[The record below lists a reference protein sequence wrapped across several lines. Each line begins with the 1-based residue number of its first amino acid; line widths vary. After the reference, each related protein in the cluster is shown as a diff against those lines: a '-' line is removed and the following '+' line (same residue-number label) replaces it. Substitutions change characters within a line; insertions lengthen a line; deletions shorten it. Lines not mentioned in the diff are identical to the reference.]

1 MRRRKKRL
9 PLSIQALLI
18 WFVTS
23 TLVAMGVLQLRA
35 IEKLSDR
42 VFQPL
47 ERVLCTGG
55 ERLETKYK
63 WVDAAPRRGFDDSR
77 RIAQGPFAALDR
89 AECVG
94 PSGKR
99 QPAPGFLGVVWLVV
113 AVSVG
118 CLVLL
123 LWRARRVPSR
133 KSAQRMKPSPGTS
146 A

>member
-9 PLSIQALLI
+9 PVSIQLLLI

-23 TLVAMGVLQLRA
+23 TLLAMGVLHLRA
-35 IEKLSDR
+35 KEKLSDR

-47 ERVLCTGG
+47 ATVLCPGG
-55 ERLETKYK
+55 QRLETTYK
-63 WVDAAPRRGFDDSR
+63 WVEAAPRRNFGDPR
-77 RIAQGPFAALDR
+77 ELPQGSYPALGR

-94 PSGKR
+94 PSGDR
-99 QPAPGFLGVVWLVV
+99 QPAPGFLAAVWLPV
-113 AVSVG
+113 AAAVG

-123 LWRARRVPSR
+123 LWLGRRVPNRS
-133 KSAQRMKPSPGTS
+133 SAQ